1 MPSTLTGVRDALN
14 RRGIRACRS
23 PKKDRTAGSGGGSS
37 GHTESAS
44 GKVEMAERLILLY
57 SRDEIARRVRELAAV
72 ISAEYADK
80 DLVLVGIL
88 RGAFVFLAD
97 LIRHLTI
104 PAAVDFIGAA
114 SYGSR
119 SRTSGQIQITKE
131 LQIPIGGRDVLLV
144 EDIEDAGITLQGILE
159 RVKQQKPRSLKVC
172 ALIDKKERRR
182 VDVKVDYVGFEIPR
196 GFIVGYGID
205 YAERFRHLPQ
215 IYRIEGIE

>member
-1 MPSTLTGVRDALN
+1 
-14 RRGIRACRS
+14 
-23 PKKDRTAGSGGGSS
+23 
-37 GHTESAS
+37 
-44 GKVEMAERLILLY
+44 MAERLILLY

>member
-1 MPSTLTGVRDALN
+1 MT
-14 RRGIRACRS
+14 
-23 PKKDRTAGSGGGSS
+23 
-37 GHTESAS
+37 
-44 GKVEMAERLILLY
+44 ERLVLLY
-57 SRDEIARRVRELAAV
+57 SREEIAGRVRELAAT
-72 ISAEYADK
+72 INAQYADR

-119 SRTSGQIQITKE
+119 AETSGQVRITKD
-131 LQIPIGGRDVLLV
+131 LQIPIRGRDVLLV
-144 EDIEDAGITLQGILE
+144 EDIEDTGITLRAILDHLAPQ
-159 RVKQQKPRSLKVC
+159 RPRSLRVC
-172 ALIDKKERRR
+172 TLIDKTERRL

-205 YAERFRHLPQ
+205 YAERFRHLPD
-215 IYRIEGIE
+215 IYRIEGID

>member
-1 MPSTLTGVRDALN
+1 
-14 RRGIRACRS
+14 
-23 PKKDRTAGSGGGSS
+23 
-37 GHTESAS
+37 
-44 GKVEMAERLILLY
+44 MAERLILLY
-57 SRDEIARRVRELAAV
+57 SRDDIARRVRELAAV

-114 SYGSR
+114 SYGSG
-119 SRTSGQIQITKE
+119 SQTSGQIQITKE
-131 LQIPIGGRDVLLV
+131 LQIPIAGRDVLLV
-144 EDIEDAGITLQGILE
+144 EDIEDTGITLQGILE
-159 RVKQQKPRSLKVC
+159 RVRRQNPRSLKVC
-172 ALIDKKERRR
+172 TLVDKKERRL
-182 VDVKVDYVGFEIPR
+182 VDVKVEYVGFEIPR

-205 YAERFRHLPQ
+205 YAERYRYLSE

>member
-1 MPSTLTGVRDALN
+1 
-14 RRGIRACRS
+14 
-23 PKKDRTAGSGGGSS
+23 
-37 GHTESAS
+37 
-44 GKVEMAERLILLY
+44 MAERLILLY
-57 SRDEIARRVRELAAV
+57 SRDDIARRVRELAAV

-114 SYGSR
+114 SYGSG
-119 SRTSGQIQITKE
+119 SQTSGQIRITKE
-131 LQIPIGGRDVLLV
+131 LQIPIAGRDVLLV
-144 EDIEDAGITLQGILE
+144 EDIEDTGITLQGILE
-159 RVKQQKPRSLKVC
+159 RVRRQNPRSLKVC
-172 ALIDKKERRR
+172 TLVDKKERRL

-205 YAERFRHLPQ
+205 YAERYRYLPE

>member
-1 MPSTLTGVRDALN
+1 M
-14 RRGIRACRS
+14 
-23 PKKDRTAGSGGGSS
+23 
-37 GHTESAS
+37 TEQ
-44 GKVEMAERLILLY
+44 LLLLY

-72 ISAEYADK
+72 ISAQYADG

-144 EDIEDAGITLQGILE
+144 EDIEDTGITLQGILE

-172 ALIDKKERRR
+172 ALIDKKERRL
-182 VDVKVDYVGFEIPR
+182 VDVKVDYVGFEIPW

-205 YAERFRHLPQ
+205 YAERFRHLPE